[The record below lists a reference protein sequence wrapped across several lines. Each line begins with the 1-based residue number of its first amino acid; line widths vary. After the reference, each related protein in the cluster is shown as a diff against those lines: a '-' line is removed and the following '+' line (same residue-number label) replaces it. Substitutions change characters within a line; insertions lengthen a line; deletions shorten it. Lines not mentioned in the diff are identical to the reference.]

1 MTDRFVAIRF
11 PLGIDAGTGRL
22 AVERGYD
29 AHVRQLIMQ
38 VLFTAP
44 GERVNRPEFGCGV
57 RRMLFAPNSD
67 VSANLA
73 QATVLDALERW
84 LGSAIRVEDVRVAAR
99 DEVLAVS
106 VSYVVLAR
114 QERRFLEVEVPL

>member
-1 MTDRFVAIRF
+1 MTDRFAAIQF
-11 PLGIDAGTGRL
+11 PIGIDEGTGRL
-22 AVERGYD
+22 AVERRYD
-29 AHVRQLIMQ
+29 AHVTQLIFQ

-73 QATVLDALERW
+73 QVTVHQALDRW
-84 LGSAIRVEDVRVAAR
+84 LGTAIRVDDVQVVAR
-99 DEVLAVS
+99 DEVLSIGVT
-106 VSYVVLAR
+106 YVVLAR
-114 QERRFLEVEVPL
+114 QERRFLNVEVVA